1 MGMYTSL
8 MMRDT
13 TIVFVTDMTVARAPL
28 IFGFSGD
35 LIFGFSGDLVL
46 SSEETVG

>member
-1 MGMYTSL
+1 MCSSP
-8 MMRDT
+8 MMRYKK
-13 TIVFVTDMTVARAPL
+13 IVFVTDMTLARAPL